1 MREDWRLLPSSAV
14 NPSHARLA
22 VWISI
27 AITVA
32 LYVVPYGH
40 VVGYPLVLLSTIA
53 HESGHG
59 IAAVL
64 VGGTWKSFV
73 LHSDGSG
80 TAYTVGYDSHFARAF
95 VAAGGL
101 CGPAVVA
108 AILLVLAARPL
119 RARIGLGLLG
129 VTMLITDGAL
139 VRSLFGFAFVLVVAL
154 IACGVAW
161 KARASAAQLALALAS
176 VQLGLSVFSRGD
188 YLFTPVARMA
198 DGDMPSDVALMS
210 DALWLP
216 YWVWGAL
223 CGAFSISVLAVGLWM
238 FLRATRD
245 PMTALRAGAAPALL
259 RRPDRPRS
267 RV

>member
-1 MREDWRLLPSSAV
+1 MDSSR
-14 NPSHARLA
+14 ARLA
-22 VWISI
+22 VWVSV

-40 VVGYPLVLLSTIA
+40 TIGYPLVLLSTIA

-59 IAAVL
+59 VAAVL
-64 VGGTWKSFV
+64 VGGTWQSFV

-80 TAYTVGYDSHFARAF
+80 TAYTLGYDSNFARAF
-95 VAAGGL
+95 VPAGGL

-108 AILLVLAARPL
+108 AFLLVLAARPL
-119 RARIGLGLLG
+119 RARIGLGILGLTLL
-129 VTMLITDGAL
+129 MTDAVL
-139 VRSLFGFAFVLVVAL
+139 VRSVFGFAFVLFVAL
-154 IACGVAW
+154 IACGLAL
-161 KARASAAQLALALAS
+161 KASASVAQLALALAA

-198 DGDMPSDVALMS
+198 DGAMPSDVALMS

-216 YWVWGAL
+216 YWFWGAL
-223 CGAFSISVLAVGLWM
+223 CGAFSVAVLGVGLWL

-245 PMTALRAGAAPALL
+245 GPTADAALAPL
-259 RRPDRPRS
+259 RRPGR
-267 RV
+267 